1 MSNTIIQYQSSFFLF
16 DCLFLWF
23 SLSYIAMSAM
33 SLMGKIGTQGG
44 KQANICPA
52 PAAWSS
58 SANTYT

>member
-33 SLMGKIGTQGG
+33 SLMGKTGTQGG

-52 PAAWSS
+52 PVA
-58 SANTYT
+58 

>member
-23 SLSYIAMSAM
+23 SLSHSAM
-33 SLMGKIGTQGG
+33 SPMPLMGSTGTQGG

-52 PAAWSS
+52 PAA
-58 SANTYT
+58 